1 MATILPETLAV
12 CLSACALQV
21 SRLKANR
28 NRGTKTRM
36 RYLESLALSLSG
48 DAGGQ
53 SARARPLVT
62 NLEAQELP
70 GSIPGP
76 LGRVMGESMTL

>member
-1 MATILPETLAV
+1 
-12 CLSACALQV
+12 
-21 SRLKANR
+21 
-28 NRGTKTRM
+28 M

-53 SARARPLVT
+53 SASARPLVT
-62 NLEAQELP
+62 NLEAQERP

-76 LGRVMGESMTL
+76 LGRVMGESMTP